1 MSETVHEVEESMDN
15 ESEID
20 AGHSAGIGPMGFQAE
35 LSEELSFKKGDYL
48 SIVGKGYPGWCIARN
63 SLGQRG
69 LIPENYTKPVIDIME
84 HQHSEIEEMTEE
96 IETLYHRLHKAQ
108 EEIGTLLRGGPTDSD
123 VTNDTETGRLRFYQE
138 F

>member
-1 MSETVHEVEESMDN
+1 MMKEEICMYCNARIKRKRHDDPTRLFAN
-15 ESEID
+15 
-20 AGHSAGIGPMGFQAE
+20 AGKNQRIKQRAMT
-35 LSEELSFKKGDYL
+35 
-48 SIVGKGYPGWCIARN
+48 IVGKGYPGWCIARN

-96 IETLYHRLHKAQ
+96 IEALYHRLHKAQ